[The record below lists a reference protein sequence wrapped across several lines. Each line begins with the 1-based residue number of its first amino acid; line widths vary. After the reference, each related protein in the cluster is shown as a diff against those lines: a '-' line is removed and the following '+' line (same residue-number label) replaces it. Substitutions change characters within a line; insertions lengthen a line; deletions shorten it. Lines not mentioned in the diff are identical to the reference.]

1 MAQIREEDVHFYS
14 GPALR
19 LAGRVY
25 HPAAT
30 DNEPLPAVVI
40 CHGTA
45 GLKEENP
52 VGMAKLLAAAGYLVL
67 TWDYRGFG
75 ASEGY
80 RGRLVPAEQMEDT
93 TSAADYLASRPD
105 VDAKRIGVYGAS
117 MGARMA
123 SGALLQSETIRCATL
138 AVPALFG
145 SRRESGSPTPAQ
157 IEMAE
162 RTRAALQRKIKT
174 GEIEIVQRSE
184 VIRNPLTIQRDRGKD
199 YPLALESMVHIGRGI
214 PPVDW
219 APHIRVPVL
228 MIAIETDG
236 QIPLDVVKQFHS
248 RLSGRKKLHI
258 FPSGNHYSVYEEL
271 LPDTFAL
278 VREWFDE
285 NLAKSSP

>member
-80 RGRLVPAEQMEDT
+80 RGRLVPA
-93 TSAADYLASRPD
+93 
-105 VDAKRIGVYGAS
+105 
-117 MGARMA
+117 
-123 SGALLQSETIRCATL
+123 ETIRCATL